1 MNASSRAAAKTATA
15 KRIAP
20 ARFLVFG
27 AVLVV
32 GTVVAGLLGAPA
44 RIAPLIGFDTA
55 AVVFLAALWP
65 LFNDDAATMRRTA
78 AANDARRGGLLVLT
92 VVLSL
97 VILVAVGTLVAG
109 KSTLDWPAI
118 ALIVVT
124 LALAWLFAN
133 SVFMLHYAHLYYL
146 EAEGGEDR
154 RGLEVPETPTPD
166 YWDFLYF
173 SFTLGMTFQ
182 TSDIAVTGAHIRRVA
197 LIQSMAAFVFN
208 MGVVAFAVN
217 ALGGMG

>member
-1 MNASSRAAAKTATA
+1 MNARSRTAADAAIA

-20 ARFLVFG
+20 ARFVLFG
-27 AVLVV
+27 VVLVA
-32 GTVVAGLLGAPA
+32 GTMVASVLGASA
-44 RIAPLIGFDTA
+44 RIAPLIGFDA
-55 AVVFLAALWP
+55 AALAFLAALAS

-92 VVLSL
+92 VLISL
-97 VILVAVGTLVAG
+97 VVLVAVGTLIAG

-118 ALIVVT
+118 ALIVIT

-146 EAEGGEDR
+146 GGDGGGDR
-154 RGLEVPETPTPD
+154 GGLDMPKTPTPD

-182 TSDIAVTGAHIRRVA
+182 TSDIAITGAHIRRVA

-208 MGVVAFAVN
+208 MGILAFSVN